1 MTGGANFL
9 QALGWA
15 VLNSLWQLAL
25 LWIVYQLITGIFKKA
40 SSSSRS
46 SLATILLFGGF
57 AWFVFTFFTVFG
69 KSSATDIIAS
79 SAIVNGDS
87 NPELNAW
94 LQKTLPLASIAYLL
108 LLVLP
113 TVQFIRNYRYV
124 RVIRRYGLR
133 RIDANWRIF
142 VKNISAHMGI
152 AREVKIWISE
162 LVSSPVTIGFLK
174 PVILVP
180 VAAINHLTPQQL
192 EAVLLH
198 ELSHIRRYD
207 YVLNLFIH
215 LVQTILYFNPFAK
228 AFVKIVEKE
237 REKSCDEMVLQFQY
251 DSHDYASALLTLE
264 KAGQASP
271 VFTMAANGK
280 KADLLNRVESILGVQ
295 KKQVFSFNK
304 LAGFMAG
311 LLCVIGLNA
320 ILIISKPA
328 NANRASAFAS
338 LRNAG
343 EMFRQPEEANR
354 PAPEATEP
362 VTEVPSTVVNHIDL
376 DRSDEESAKAE
387 APIIASAVSPAGF
400 MTYAI
405 EQPAF
410 LPAALLE
417 LEMPLL
423 NEDQK
428 QQVKVAIDASRKVM
442 ANTQWKMVEKEIADV
457 FTQKEK
463 EELKSLYSREL
474 EKIDWKEWETKLA
487 YAYNSIEWE
496 KVNNQLSQEVNRIRL
511 DSIQVVYAEAIDKIS
526 DVERELKSNDLESIP
541 DSKYDLELLE
551 QKKAELRKELNRVKA
566 VRVKKTV
573 SL

>member
-1 MTGGANFL
+1 
-9 QALGWA
+9 
-15 VLNSLWQLAL
+15 
-25 LWIVYQLITGIFKKA
+25 
-40 SSSSRS
+40 
-46 SLATILLFGGF
+46 
-57 AWFVFTFFTVFG
+57 
-69 KSSATDIIAS
+69 
-79 SAIVNGDS
+79 
-87 NPELNAW
+87 
-94 LQKTLPLASIAYLL
+94 
-108 LLVLP
+108 
-113 TVQFIRNYRYV
+113 
-124 RVIRRYGLR
+124 
-133 RIDANWRIF
+133 
-142 VKNISAHMGI
+142 
-152 AREVKIWISE
+152 
-162 LVSSPVTIGFLK
+162 
-174 PVILVP
+174 
-180 VAAINHLTPQQL
+180 
-192 EAVLLH
+192 
-198 ELSHIRRYD
+198 
-207 YVLNLFIH
+207 
-215 LVQTILYFNPFAK
+215 
-228 AFVKIVEKE
+228 
-237 REKSCDEMVLQFQY
+237 
-251 DSHDYASALLTLE
+251 
-264 KAGQASP
+264 
-271 VFTMAANGK
+271 
-280 KADLLNRVESILGVQ
+280 
-295 KKQVFSFNK
+295 
-304 LAGFMAG
+304 
-311 LLCVIGLNA
+311 
-320 ILIISKPA
+320 
-328 NANRASAFAS
+328 
-338 LRNAG
+338 
-343 EMFRQPEEANR
+343 
-354 PAPEATEP
+354 
-362 VTEVPSTVVNHIDL
+362 
-376 DRSDEESAKAE
+376 
-387 APIIASAVSPAGF
+387 